1 MPEWNKPEGVGAYV
15 LKRRRG
21 TMPADQAVAA
31 YLTIMADNTIDVF
44 DAHVNER
51 MDDET
56 ARWRLDV
63 NVRTS
68 PT

>member
-1 MPEWNKPEGVGAYV
+1 
-15 LKRRRG
+15 
-21 TMPADQAVAA
+21 
-31 YLTIMADNTIDVF
+31 MADNTLDVF

-63 NVRTS
+63 NIEDITNMMLGLNPPVDE
-68 PT
+68 